1 MQLKLKIIIEHIGK
15 KLSTDEHNFQPNGQT
30 LTWPKNNKIRKRFPL
45 NKPFSQSNGP
55 DLPYV
60 VVSIITVP
68 SPTHQLPLQIL
79 SSFVFGY
86 SGSHHCSSGCRLPSN
101 PIKDKPLT
109 KPLRSFFRERKF
121 AGVSSKLHLFSLIIR
136 YLIPLSR
143 SLYHPI
149 AIKDKVFS
157 FLLFFIPHLNLEF
170 GIIKY

>member
-1 MQLKLKIIIEHIGK
+1 MQLKLKIKIEHIGK

-86 SGSHHCSSGCRLPSN
+86 SGSHHCSSGSRLPSN
-101 PIKDKPLT
+101 LIKDKPLT
-109 KPLRSFFRERKF
+109 ETS
-121 AGVSSKLHLFSLIIR
+121 
-136 YLIPLSR
+136 
-143 SLYHPI
+143 
-149 AIKDKVFS
+149 S
-157 FLLFFIPHLNLEF
+157 FLLPRTKIRRCFLETSFILTNYKVSNSSFPLSLSPNCN
-170 GIIKY
+170 KR